1 MLDGRNSHLAN
12 EKDRDKGPSTLE
24 TIMKRNNSITV
35 VKKHGVPYGNLHK
48 KTYFNALEKIL
59 MSPVKSKKTAG
70 YNIPIEGSRTI
81 QETAEQA
88 FEDVFKKPPSRLGEG
103 DMSPAR
109 MGSKR
114 NRAGNT
120 STSIKVQEDKVNMGL
135 DDSDSDNGSTSKV
148 DVRWFDSFVDRQN
161 ISLDDQV
168 EPAKYQPPEAEFA
181 RESAAIA

>member
-81 QETAEQA
+81 
-88 FEDVFKKPPSRLGEG
+88 
-103 DMSPAR
+103 
-109 MGSKR
+109 
-114 NRAGNT
+114 
-120 STSIKVQEDKVNMGL
+120 
-135 DDSDSDNGSTSKV
+135 
-148 DVRWFDSFVDRQN
+148 
-161 ISLDDQV
+161 
-168 EPAKYQPPEAEFA
+168 
-181 RESAAIA
+181 

>member
-1 MLDGRNSHLAN
+1 
-12 EKDRDKGPSTLE
+12 
-24 TIMKRNNSITV
+24 
-35 VKKHGVPYGNLHK
+35 
-48 KTYFNALEKIL
+48 
-59 MSPVKSKKTAG
+59 
-70 YNIPIEGSRTI
+70 
-81 QETAEQA
+81 
-88 FEDVFKKPPSRLGEG
+88 
-103 DMSPAR
+103 